1 MHGGKLWTVT
11 GPQLRRK
18 GVESFALQQLD
29 CVERKMHNGALH
41 WLAERQNCHQLRVN
55 ICKKLIS
62 LKHCVRSQ
70 ITRLKLQKSFCD
82 LEHGASL

>member
-1 MHGGKLWTVT
+1 MCVVDVDDVYYGFMPYVCS
-11 GPQLRRK
+11 Q
-18 GVESFALQQLD
+18 FATLYEIY
-29 CVERKMHNGALH
+29 V
-41 WLAERQNCHQLRVN
+41 
-55 ICKKLIS
+55 KKLIS

>member
-1 MHGGKLWTVT
+1 MNEQYTVSFCAGRDKQQNAAILQKEKDHVQVEGGDVKTDENKTTLIYEIYV
-11 GPQLRRK
+11 
-18 GVESFALQQLD
+18 
-29 CVERKMHNGALH
+29 
-41 WLAERQNCHQLRVN
+41 
-55 ICKKLIS
+55 KKLIS

>member
-1 MHGGKLWTVT
+1 METRVLQTPNTVYKDSKKF
-11 GPQLRRK
+11 LHSEK
-18 GVESFALQQLD
+18 FLFAYI
-29 CVERKMHNGALH
+29 R
-41 WLAERQNCHQLRVN
+41 LARYARACYYV
-55 ICKKLIS
+55 IYVKKLIS